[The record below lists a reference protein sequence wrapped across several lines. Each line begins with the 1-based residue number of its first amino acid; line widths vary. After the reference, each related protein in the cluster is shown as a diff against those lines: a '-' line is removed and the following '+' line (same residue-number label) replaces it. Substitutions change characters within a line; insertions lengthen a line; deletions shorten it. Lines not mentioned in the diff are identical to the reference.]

1 MPAAASPPC
10 WKTSIVEILFSTTSV
25 EDKFDFCHEKLF
37 KFKAILFLIG
47 EIMNSII
54 RSPHTEKIRPKLEIR
69 VR

>member
-25 EDKFDFCHEKLF
+25 RDKFDFCHEKIF
-37 KFKAILFLIG
+37 KFKAILFRIG

-54 RSPHTEKIRPKLEIR
+54 KTAHAEYLSFF
-69 VR
+69 